1 MNYILYSD
9 VTKPTAIALAEFLNI
24 RAVSQITDPRIN
36 KLIRWGSARVIRK
49 KPRQVLNKRNAILQA
64 VDKLGTLISLSDRG
78 IRVPQFFSMDN
89 HEGQNRFPY
98 LARMINHTQGR
109 DITLCLQQKDLER
122 ARERG
127 YEYAVKYIPTKR
139 EYRIHV
145 FKNEIIKVSEKVETE
160 PENAVPY
167 IRNLDHGYTFR
178 HERTEISKESEWLAV
193 EAVRAL
199 DLDFGAVDLVVSDE
213 EISYVLEVN
222 TAPSLIDSGIEK
234 YGEKLAEW
242 LEV

>member
-1 MNYILYSD
+1 MNYILYSA
-9 VTKPTAIALAEFLNI
+9 VSKPTAQALAGVLNI
-24 RAVSQITDPRIN
+24 RAVSQVTDPRVN
-36 KLIRWGSARVIRK
+36 KLIRWGSTTVVRK
-49 KPRQVLNKRNAILQA
+49 RPRQVLNKRNSILQA
-64 VDKLGTLISLSDRG
+64 VDKLATLIMLSNKG

-89 HEGQNRFPY
+89 YEGQQRFPY
-98 LARMINHTQGR
+98 LVRTINHTQGR
-109 DITLCLQQKDLER
+109 DIQLCLQQRDLEK
-122 ARERG
+122 ARVNG
-127 YEYAVKYIPTKR
+127 YDYAIQYIPTKR

-145 FKNEIIKVSEKVETE
+145 FKGEIIKTSEKVETN

-178 HERTEISKESEWLAV
+178 HERTDISRESEWLAV

-199 DLDFGAVDLVVSDE
+199 NLDFGAVDLVVSDD

-222 TAPSLIDSGIEK
+222 TAPSLIDSGVER